1 MYVCMSVR
9 QLTFFEFEHR
19 GLSDHASVSVT
30 EYHLRQLLKPATA
43 VSVGVTVE
51 NVMRSSVR
59 DRWIANWISSSRCEM
74 TVADAGRL
82 CS

>member
-1 MYVCMSVR
+1 MYVCMYVR

-59 DRWIANWISSSRCEM
+59 DRWRLSLFLPGKMRDRRRIFIA
-74 TVADAGRL
+74 
-82 CS
+82 

>member
-1 MYVCMSVR
+1 MYVCLSVNSR
-9 QLTFFEFEHR
+9 SLSLSTVVW
-19 GLSDHASVSVT
+19 SDHASVSVT

-59 DRWIANWISSSRCEM
+59 DRWIANWINSSRCEM